1 MFQRFFTNTIE
12 TKFIKTML
20 NNIPLPIYNT
30 ISDGD
35 YLIEGCMYVYNNNII
50 RCTRSGLIRT
60 ERQEGILCSP
70 DVLCST
76 SLLCGANG
84 AIRIPARYEI
94 VHSYT
99 LGEKLPTVTRSYTNR
114 YGYYEG
120 STHKYLGD
128 YLRCYR
134 DTTGIDLMPFYNC
147 YNYEYANSFHLNGE
161 EIVDGSNEFYTVYLI
176 PIKFNRT
183 YTIAIDC
190 STIISYSAVLCG
202 KLGLIPN
209 NGNTSDKYLSS
220 LLGDGV
226 HTVTIPRFNE
236 PFTYRIETADKN
248 LYEHEK
254 YLYLAMQVPSTNK
267 SSVVVLEGDYSNLAK
282 KEINAEKLSSLTT
295 KTANKVMLSK
305 LRLLR
310 INDGNIYAFS
320 DRLIEYLLRNVV
332 DSDDEI
338 SKNVYRVQQKLNL
351 DNRGDTTNGV
361 WDRKMR
367 YMMYRKYITDD
378 LKDPVDIN
386 GFVDKDMESYIS
398 GGISNG

>member
-12 TKFIKTML
+12 TKFIKAL
-20 NNIPLPIYNT
+20 LSSISLPIYNT
-30 ISDGD
+30 VSDGD
-35 YLIEGCMYVYNNNII
+35 YLIDGCMYVYNNNII

-60 ERQEGILCSP
+60 ERQEGLLCSP

-84 AIRIPARYEI
+84 AIRLPAKYEI
-94 VHSYT
+94 VHSYSI
-99 LGEKLPTVTRSYTNR
+99 GDKLPTVTHSYINR

-120 STHKYLGD
+120 TTHRYLGD

-147 YNYEYANSFHLNGE
+147 YNYEYSNTFHFDKGSL
-161 EIVDGSNEFYTVYLI
+161 VDGKNDFYTVYLI

-190 STIISYSAVLCG
+190 PTIITYSAVLYG
-202 KLGLIPN
+202 ELGLIPN
-209 NGNTSDKYLSS
+209 NGNTSDKYLTS
-220 LLGDGV
+220 LLGDGT
-226 HTVTIPRFNE
+226 HTVTIPRFNK
-236 PFTYRIETADKN
+236 PFTYRIGTADKN

-254 YLYLAMQVPSTNK
+254 YLYLAIQVPSTNK
-267 SSVVVLEGDYSNLAK
+267 SSVVVLEGDYSYTGTY
-282 KEINAEKLSSLTT
+282 EINAEYLNTLTT
-295 KTANKVMLSK
+295 KTANKIMLSD
-305 LRLLR
+305 LSLLR

-320 DRLIEYLLRNVV
+320 DRLLEYLLLNVV

-338 SKNVYRVQQKLNL
+338 SNNVYRTQQKLGL

-367 YMMYRKYITDD
+367 YKIYRTYMTDP
-378 LKDPVDIN
+378 LLEPIDIN
-386 GFVDKDMESYIS
+386 GFVDKDVESYIA
-398 GGISNG
+398 GGV

>member
-12 TKFIKTML
+12 TKFIKAL
-20 NNIPLPIYNT
+20 LSSISLPIYNT
-30 ISDGD
+30 VSDGD
-35 YLIEGCMYVYNNNII
+35 YLIDGCMYVYNNNII

-60 ERQEGILCSP
+60 ERQEGLLCSP

-84 AIRIPARYEI
+84 AIRLPAKYEI
-94 VHSYT
+94 VHSYSI
-99 LGEKLPTVTRSYTNR
+99 GDKLPTVTHSYINR

-120 STHKYLGD
+120 TTHRYLGD

-147 YNYEYANSFHLNGE
+147 YNYEYSTTFHFDKGSL
-161 EIVDGSNEFYTVYLI
+161 VDGKNDFYTVYLI

-190 STIISYSAVLCG
+190 PTIITYSAVLYG
-202 KLGLIPN
+202 ELGLIPN
-209 NGNTSDKYLSS
+209 NGNTSDKYLTS
-220 LLGDGV
+220 LLGDGI
-226 HTVTIPRFNE
+226 HTVTIPRFNQ
-236 PFTYRIETADKN
+236 PFTYRIGTADKN

-254 YLYLAMQVPSTNK
+254 YLYLAIQVPSTNK
-267 SSVVVLEGDYSNLAK
+267 SSVVVLEGDYSYTGTY
-282 KEINAEKLSSLTT
+282 EINAEYLNTLTT
-295 KTANKVMLSK
+295 KTANKIMLSD
-305 LRLLR
+305 LSLLR

-320 DRLIEYLLRNVV
+320 DRLLEYLLLNVV

-338 SKNVYRVQQKLNL
+338 SNNVYRTQQKLGL

-367 YMMYRKYITDD
+367 YKIYRTYMTDP
-378 LKDPVDIN
+378 LLEPIDIN
-386 GFVDKDMESYIS
+386 GFVDKDVESYIA
-398 GGISNG
+398 GGV